1 MKICPKCQVEV
12 LDDTYVCPL
21 CLRVLEGQ
29 GEGTKVYP
37 KVQFNAKRYQLVK
50 RMLYFMLLLIV
61 TLFSV
66 INYLVYNSL
75 MGYIIVS
82 ASAIYFAVTV
92 NYSVLHRANLAAKIL
107 VQTIG
112 AQLLIIVID
121 HTIGYTGWSINYV
134 LPCICLFANLAIM
147 LLMIINHMNWQEYIM
162 YQLSMTILSLGQIIL
177 IICKMIER
185 PALAI
190 ISVAIS
196 VLILLGTI
204 LFGDK
209 RVKNELIRRF
219 HTQ

>member
-12 LDDTYVCPL
+12 LDDTCVCPL
-21 CLRVLEGQ
+21 CLRVLQ
-29 GEGTKVYP
+29 GKGGGTRIYP

-50 RMLYFMLLLIV
+50 RMLCFMLLMIV

-66 INYLVYNSL
+66 INYLIYNSL

-82 ASAIYFAVTV
+82 ASAIYFAITV

-112 AQLLIIVID
+112 AQVLIFVID
-121 HTIGYTGWSINYV
+121 YAIGYEGWSINYA
-134 LPCICLFANLAIM
+134 LPCICLIANLAIM
-147 LLMIINHMNWQEYIM
+147 LLMIINHMNCQEYIM
-162 YQLSMTILSLGQIIL
+162 YQLSMIILSLGQIIL
-177 IICKMIER
+177 IVLKVIER
-185 PALAI
+185 PTLAI

-196 VLILLGTI
+196 ILILLGTI

>member
-1 MKICPKCQVEV
+1 MKRCLKCQVEV

-21 CLRVLEGQ
+21 CRRVLEGV
-29 GEGTKVYP
+29 GGGTRVYP

-66 INYLVYNSL
+66 INYLIYNSL

-107 VQTIG
+107 VQTIS
-112 AQLLIIVID
+112 AQLLIFIID
-121 HTIGYTGWSINYV
+121 YAVGYTGWSINYV
-134 LPCICLFANLAIM
+134 LPCICLFANLAIL

-162 YQLSMTILSLGQIIL
+162 YQLSMTVLSLSQIIL
-177 IICKMIER
+177 IVFKVIER
-185 PALAI
+185 PILAT
-190 ISVAIS
+190 ISVTIS
-196 VLILLGTI
+196 ILILLGTI
-204 LFGDK
+204 IFGDK
-209 RVKNELIRRF
+209 SIENELIRRF
-219 HTQ
+219 HTK